1 MFERYTE
8 KARRVIFFGRY
19 EASQLGSPYIET
31 EHLLLG
37 IFREEKTLV
46 HHFIKSEAVRKEIHE
61 EIEKY
66 ADESKKGASSVD
78 LPLSNESKRVLAY
91 AAEEAERLGHK
102 HIGTEHLFLG
112 LLREEKGFAAE
123 LLQQHGVRLST
134 AREIIMKMPA
144 ESQAPAGRLTQST
157 SREVTFAEFGVDL
170 TDAAL
175 NGKLPPLIGRNHE
188 LDTVIRILGRVTKA
202 NPVLI
207 GEPGVGKKSIV
218 NGLAHRISEADVPL
232 HSQDKRVVT
241 LDLAAIAS
249 GVKSHTRFEENLE
262 SILYSLQAS
271 NLVLFVDGL
280 HALAQTQRFPGIINV
295 LKPALRNGDIH
306 CISTAVPAEYDK
318 TLEAA
323 PWLERYFTPVQV
335 RPLGEAEALTVL
347 RGIKESFE
355 KFHGVTYTDEALQYA
370 VFHSNSYFRNQHL
383 PEKAIDLIDEAGALV
398 QFSQEPLPDEVLEA
412 RKRVKFIQDR
422 HEAALNNHEFEK
434 ARFYADELKKAR
446 HELEVLRN
454 KYKTGDEAFMMV
466 TRDHIEKIVAER
478 TGVSIELLRK
488 SRIPE

>member
-37 IFREEKTLV
+37 IFREDRVLV
-46 HHFIKSEAVRKEIHE
+46 HHFIRSEAVLKEIHK

-66 ADESKKGASSVD
+66 ADASKKGSTTVD
-78 LPLSNESKRVLAY
+78 LPLSNECKRILAY
-91 AAEEAERLGHK
+91 AAEEAERLSHK
-102 HIGTEHLFLG
+102 HLGTEHVLLG
-112 LLREEKGFAAE
+112 ILREEKCFAAE
-123 LLQQHGVRLST
+123 LLHQQGVRLSA
-134 AREIIMKMPA
+134 AREVIMKIPA
-144 ESQAPAGRLTQST
+144 ESRVPQARVSQAGL
-157 SREVTFAEFGVDL
+157 REVTLAEFGVDL
-170 TDAAL
+170 TEAAL
-175 NGKLPPLIGRNHE
+175 NGKLPPLIGRKYE

-207 GEPGVGKKSIV
+207 GEPGVGKKTIV

-249 GVKSHTRFEENLE
+249 GVRSRTRFEENLE

-271 NLVLFVDGL
+271 NLVFFLDGL
-280 HALAQTQRFPGIINV
+280 YTLAQTQRFWSIVNV
-295 LKPALRNGDIH
+295 LRPALQSGDIH
-306 CISTAVPAEYDK
+306 CISSAVPAEYAK
-318 TLEAA
+318 AVEAV
-323 PWLERYFTPVQV
+323 PWLDRYFTPVQV
-335 RPLGEAEALTVL
+335 RPLSEAEALTVL

-355 KFHGVTYTDEALQYA
+355 KFHSVTYTDEALQYA

-398 QFSQEPLPDEVLEA
+398 QLSQEPLPDEVLEA
-412 RKRVKFIQDR
+412 QKRAKFIHDR

-434 ARFYADELKKAR
+434 ARFYADELKEERQKFK
-446 HELEVLRN
+446 ELRDKHKVGEEPSM
-454 KYKTGDEAFMMV
+454 TV
-466 TRDHIEKIVAER
+466 TRGHIEKIVAER
-478 TGVSIELLRK
+478 TGVSIEALRK
-488 SRIPE
+488 SRLPE